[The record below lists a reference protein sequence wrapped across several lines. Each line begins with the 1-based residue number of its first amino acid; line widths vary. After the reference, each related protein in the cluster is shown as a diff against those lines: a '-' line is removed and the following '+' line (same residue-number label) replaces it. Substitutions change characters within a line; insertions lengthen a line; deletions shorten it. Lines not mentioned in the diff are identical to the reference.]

1 MEYTEGEQVATGD
14 IDGYGMG
21 IPARYETNL
30 GKKCIFSWYFYG
42 TASGVESCIRK
53 TYGRIIKCYLEI
65 IIMKNPYQILG
76 MN

>member
-1 MEYTEGEQVATGD
+1 MAYTEGEQVAAGD

-42 TASGVESCIRK
+42 TASGVES
-53 TYGRIIKCYLEI
+53 E
-65 IIMKNPYQILG
+65 
-76 MN
+76 